1 MTDIFK
7 NVRVPGANDNV
18 YKDECLYSF
27 DNPESE
33 NGLYICMS
41 TFRGVGKDHLDR
53 HCRANPGKNVFLHIV
68 RRRIPVKIES
78 KNENNVFFLFL
89 SLIKDSR

>member
-1 MTDIFK
+1 MTD
-7 NVRVPGANDNV
+7 NYTHVRVPGQHDDV

-41 TFRGVGKDHLDR
+41 TFRGLGKDHLAR
-53 HCRANPGKNVFLHIV
+53 HCQANPGKNVFLHIM
-68 RRRIPVKIES
+68 RRRQPVSSMIYIYNS
-78 KNENNVFFLFL
+78 SHV
-89 SLIKDSR
+89 

>member
-1 MTDIFK
+1 MTDFFK
-7 NVRVPGANDNV
+7 NIRVPGANDSV

-41 TFRGVGKDHLDR
+41 TFRGVGRDHLER
-53 HCRANPGKNVFLHIV
+53 HCQANPGKNVFLHIV
-68 RRRIPVKIES
+68 RRRIPVRPIDRPTS
-78 KNENNVFFLFL
+78 SGV
-89 SLIKDSR
+89 SSRLRWS